1 MTTNAVALM
10 NAQPLDC
17 ASSII
22 IIEVDTRKSIFTEDI
37 KNEDALHGRTSR

>member
-1 MTTNAVALM
+1 M
-10 NAQPLDC
+10 NVQQPLDC

-22 IIEVDTRKSIFTEDI
+22 VEVDTRKSIFAEDI